1 RPYAMPCITG
11 EIKKHFRDHR
21 WQVRVTRPVQELLLV
36 MRPATEELVRE
47 LGRHPTD
54 AELAGHLEVGEDDL
68 REARQAGDAAFSAL
82 SLDAPVGGGGQEDP
96 GELGALLGE
105 DDPDVD
111 RSLDM
116 QAVERHWGELPEREQ
131 HILTLRFY
139 GNMTQEEI
147 ARRLGISQMH
157 VSRLLARALARLR
170 SRLLDDEEVGPGAA
184 QPVA

>member
-47 LGRHPTD
+47 LGRQPAD
-54 AELAGHLEVGEDDL
+54 AELAGRLGVSEDAL
-68 REARQAGDAAFSAL
+68 REARQARDAAFSAL
-82 SLDAPVGGGGQEDP
+82 SLDAPVGGGGQEEAA
-96 GELGALLGE
+96 ELGSLLGE
-105 DDPDVD
+105 DDADVD
-111 RSLDM
+111 RALDM
-116 QAVERHWGELPEREQ
+116 QAVAQHWGELPEREQ

-157 VSRLLARALARLR
+157 VSRLQARALAQLK
-170 SRLLDDEEVGPGAA
+170 SHLLSDEGTAA
-184 QPVA
+184 GVRAA